1 MCLYAVYITYTTLPY
16 LQVWPNCK
24 LSSSNGEMAGH
35 DVFHKRY
42 SSFSAVS
49 SYLLHTSYST
59 TLCVCSVVST
69 SFLMIISFVMEKSL
83 RSVRQMRYWA
93 EEVWF
98 EERKKIVPILIYLSL
113 LFFWYLMSENQWCI
127 KTTQETY
134 QLGSIL
140 LY

>member
-1 MCLYAVYITYTTLPY
+1 MQCIILTQPYPTYKYDPIVNFQVRMVKWLATT
-16 LQVWPNCK
+16 
-24 LSSSNGEMAGH
+24 
-35 DVFHKRY
+35 
-42 SSFSAVS
+42 SFIKDTVVS
-49 SYLLHTSYST
+49 QLFLLTSYST

-93 EEVWF
+93 EDVWF

-113 LFFWYLMSENQWCI
+113 LFFWYLMSENQRCI
-127 KTTQETY
+127 KTTQKTY
-134 QLGSIL
+134 QLGSSL

>member
-1 MCLYAVYITYTTLPY
+1 MCLYAVYNTYITQPY

-49 SYLLHTSYST
+49 SYLLLHH
-59 TLCVCSVVST
+59 
-69 SFLMIISFVMEKSL
+69 SL
-83 RSVRQMRYWA
+83 RLFCCVDFFLDDNILCYGK
-93 EEVWF
+93 EF
-98 EERKKIVPILIYLSL
+98 EICTTNEILSRRSLIWGKKKIVPILIYLSL
-113 LFFWYLMSENQWCI
+113 LFFWYLMSENQRCI
-127 KTTQETY
+127 KTTLKTY

>member
-1 MCLYAVYITYTTLPY
+1 MLCIILTLHNPTYKYDPIVNFQVRMVKWLATT
-16 LQVWPNCK
+16 
-24 LSSSNGEMAGH
+24 
-35 DVFHKRY
+35 
-42 SSFSAVS
+42 SFIKDTVVS
-49 SYLLHTSYST
+49 QLFLLTSYST

-93 EEVWF
+93 EKSDLK
-98 EERKKIVPILIYLSL
+98 KKIVPILIYLSL
-113 LFFWYLMSENQWCI
+113 LFFWYLMSENQRCI
-127 KTTQETY
+127 KTTLKTY

>member
-1 MCLYAVYITYTTLPY
+1 MCLYAVYNTYITQPY

-49 SYLLHTSYST
+49 SYLLLHH
-59 TLCVCSVVST
+59 
-69 SFLMIISFVMEKSL
+69 SL
-83 RSVRQMRYWA
+83 RLFCCVDFFLDDNILCYGK
-93 EEVWF
+93 EF
-98 EERKKIVPILIYLSL
+98 EICTTNEILSRRSLIWRNVPILIYLSL
-113 LFFWYLMSENQWCI
+113 LFFWYLMSENQRCI
-127 KTTQETY
+127 KMTQETY
-134 QLGSIL
+134 YQFGSIL

>member
-1 MCLYAVYITYTTLPY
+1 MCLYAVYNTYITQPY

-49 SYLLHTSYST
+49 SYLLLHH
-59 TLCVCSVVST
+59 
-69 SFLMIISFVMEKSL
+69 SL
-83 RSVRQMRYWA
+83 RLFCCVDFFLDDNILCYGK
-93 EEVWF
+93 EF
-98 EERKKIVPILIYLSL
+98 EICTTNEILSRRSLIWRRKKIVPILIYLSL
-113 LFFWYLMSENQWCI
+113 LFFWYLMSENQRCI